1 MPTFQT
7 VVSRSL
13 KTTDAT
19 FESLV
24 VADDAMSLSYR
35 VSDTDDP
42 DAITEQVA
50 AVAAAYL
57 LAVRDGSGRTE
68 LTVELYE
75 EDASVPVASYCIDAD
90 WARACVLGDVDRE
103 DYFQRVLDTLA
114 TRQQRMAGKV
124 EFAEA

>member
-7 VVSRSL
+7 VVSQSL
-13 KTTDAT
+13 KTTDAE

-35 VSDTDDP
+35 VPDTTDTD
-42 DAITEQVA
+42 AVTERVA

-68 LTVELYE
+68 LTVELYA
-75 EDASVPVASYCIDAD
+75 EDASVPAASYCIDAD
-90 WARACVLGDVDRE
+90 WARACILGDISRQA
-103 DYFQRVLDTLA
+103 YLQRVLDTLA
-114 TRQQRMAGKV
+114 SRQQRMAGKV
-124 EFAEA
+124 EFAQA

>member
-13 KTTDAT
+13 ETTDAT

-42 DAITEQVA
+42 EAITEQVA
-50 AVAAAYL
+50 AVSAAYL

-68 LTVELYE
+68 LTVLLYE
-75 EDASVPVASYCIDAD
+75 EDASVPAASYCIDAD
-90 WARACVLGDVDRE
+90 WARACVLGDVNRR
-103 DYFQRVLDTLA
+103 DYLQRVLDTLA
-114 TRQQRMAGKV
+114 SRQQRMAGKV